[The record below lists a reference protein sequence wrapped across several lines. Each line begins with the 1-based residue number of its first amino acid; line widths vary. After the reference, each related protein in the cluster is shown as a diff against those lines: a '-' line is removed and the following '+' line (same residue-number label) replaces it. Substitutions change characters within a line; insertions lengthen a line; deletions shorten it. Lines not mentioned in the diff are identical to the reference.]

1 MEEYPYEA
9 PDEFNVFMN
18 SCFNEYSFGEEGVDA
33 GKDYKKIFIKKC
45 CSKMLF
51 KNVLSKDGSA
61 FSKKKDKK
69 DKVKNT

>member
-33 GKDYKKIFIKKC
+33 GKDYKKIFYQKC
-45 CSKMLF
+45 CSKMF
-51 KNVLSKDGSA
+51 SQKDGSA
-61 FSKKKDKK
+61 FSKKKIR
-69 DKVKNT
+69 